1 MLQKL
6 GDGHCRGAGNG
17 GVGRQGGQGDGGGG
31 VDLGDGAFGHRGA
44 HLIEQHRAGFGHD
57 VADDDVLGIVSV
69 EDGDASV
76 ADVPA
81 DFADHGSRVFVADAG
96 LGKQGAG
103 GLGMGHVGRVGDH
116 GAAFDEHVVD
126 GGGGAIAFEAADVAA
141 VAGPAVDVD
150 GDVADFGGGTE
161 EAVDEAT
168 VVDDAEAH
176 AFADQIIGEVAVGVH
191 RRDNVRGLRRGRPVR

>member
-1 MLQKL
+1 M
-6 GDGHCRGAGNG
+6 
-17 GVGRQGGQGDGGGG
+17 
-31 VDLGDGAFGHRGA
+31 
-44 HLIEQHRAGFGHD
+44 
-57 VADDDVLGIVSV
+57 LGIVSV

-191 RRDNVRGLRRGRPVR
+191 RRGEEIMCEGSGAGVLFDEHRHAESGDEFVDEVDLPPALHGGDQSGASFVL